1 MRGGPRSHEPGLGST
16 CVVLYWAG
24 RNSKMEIKIKYQI
37 MYQTH
42 IEVALDDVRKINV
55 GKFCVL
61 GNTFCTAR
69 AADQAMRQVDPL
81 IWIGS
86 YLVPSLDS
94 TMRVLPPLDL
104 TCRNI
109 LELLSATSHEC
120 QPLWLPR
127 VSRIHD
133 PKSY

>member
-16 CVVLYWAG
+16 CDLLYLGWEEFKN
-24 RNSKMEIKIKYQI
+24 RNKNKNQI

-42 IEVALDDVRKINV
+42 IEVALYDVRKINV

-86 YLVPSLDS
+86 YPVWTRPCEFCLRL
-94 TMRVLPPLDL
+94 
-104 TCRNI
+104 I
-109 LELLSATSHEC
+109 
-120 QPLWLPR
+120 
-127 VSRIHD
+127 
-133 PKSY
+133 